1 MRITLTIFF
10 LCVSQF
16 IIAQQLI
23 VAKVKDSQTKEPL
36 VYCNISV
43 VGKNK
48 GTITNTN
55 GEFSIHAN
63 PTTDKLTITY
73 LGYETKTVSIHE
85 LVTHPEIFLTPKEMI
100 LNEVTVY
107 AGKEYL
113 YDLLVKCAT
122 NLRNDK
128 SRVSSKAYY
137 GSETWISNSDAE
149 LIECYFNAKY
159 RGHHIIDLFLKNG
172 RISMSVID
180 GRIYNNMSNSNIIKK
195 LNLVEYDSFFPES
208 PLQFNKRKLLKYYD
222 LNLIGSD
229 SLMYKISFT
238 PLKDTTKYFSGE
250 IWINRKKSTIL
261 KIHLLCKNSTII
273 PFEGYAEDSL
283 SNVNIEFT
291 GTFKELGG
299 KSVPELIIF
308 NYELLYHTATG
319 SQLRYIELPEMN
331 RIITSKNILHF
342 YDYGSPFLI
351 PYFDYDSEIS
361 DYTKISLIP
370 YNNFFWHHNNA
381 ITLTSEQKAKLGIFA
396 DKDHSINITEGN
408 YGKDFMSDGK
418 LKWFDGKPLKWSGQ
432 YTFWYPD
439 RRVFINKTLPSNKT
453 ATQTQISELRIESL
467 CNIKVQILLDINTFE
482 DSIDCRS
489 YTVFDEVKS
498 YYRLPVKEYTN
509 PFINILFDICEIERQ
524 KMQNQLN
531 LGVLSLTQ
539 IDSLYNKTTEDMEKL
554 TYKFRYDSDFGKR
567 VFEMKKWNKYV
578 MDNLGIDNIK
588 IFEKY
593 YEERELRNDSIVKA
607 GGVPP
612 DSIFE

>member
-1 MRITLTIFF
+1 MRIPLIVFF
-10 LCVSQF
+10 LYVSQF
-16 IIAQQLI
+16 ILAQQLI

-43 VGKNK
+43 IGKNK

-55 GEFSIHAN
+55 GEFSIDAN
-63 PTTDKLTITY
+63 PITDKLSITY
-73 LGYETKTVSIHE
+73 LGYDTKTVSTSE
-85 LVTHPEIFLTPKEMI
+85 LVAHPVILLTPKEMI
-100 LNEVTVY
+100 LNEVTVH
-107 AGKEYL
+107 AGNEYL
-113 YDLLVKCAT
+113 YDFLVKCAKT
-122 NLRNDK
+122 LENDN
-128 SRVSSKAYY
+128 SRLSSKAYY
-137 GSETWISNSDAE
+137 GSETWISDSDAE

-180 GRIYNNMSNSNIIKK
+180 NRIYNNMSNSNIIKK

-222 LNLIGSD
+222 LKLIGSD
-229 SLMYKISFT
+229 SLMYIISFT
-238 PLKDTTKYFSGE
+238 PMKDTTKYFSGE

-261 KIHLLCKNSTII
+261 KIHLLCKNSTTI

-291 GTFKELGG
+291 ETFKELDG

-319 SQLRYIELPEMN
+319 AQLRFIELPEMN
-331 RIITSKNILHF
+331 RVITSKNILYL
-342 YDYGSPFLI
+342 YDYDIPFLM
-351 PYFDYDSEIS
+351 PYFEYDSEIS

-370 YNNFFWHHNNA
+370 YNDFFWHHNNA
-381 ITLTSEQKAKLGIFA
+381 ITLTSEQKAKLGIFT
-396 DKDHSINITEGN
+396 DKNYSVNITEGC

-432 YTFWYPD
+432 YTFWYPE
-439 RRVFINKTLPSNKT
+439 RRVFINKAMPSNKT
-453 ATQTQISELRIESL
+453 ATQTQISELRIEDL
-467 CNIKVQILLDINTFE
+467 FNIEVQILLDVNTFE
-482 DSIDCRS
+482 DSINCRS

-509 PFINILFDICEIERQ
+509 PFVNILFDICEIERQ
-524 KMQNQLN
+524 KMQNQLD
-531 LGVLSLTQ
+531 LGVLNLSQ
-539 IDSLYNKTTEDMEKL
+539 IDSLYNKTMEDMGKL
-554 TYKFRYDSDFGKR
+554 TYKFSYDSDFGKR
-567 VFEMKKWNKYV
+567 VIEMTKWNKYV
-578 MDNLGIDNIK
+578 VDNLGIDNIK
-588 IFEKY
+588 MFEEY
-593 YEERELRNDSIVKA
+593 YEERELRNDSILKA

-612 DSIFE
+612 KNIFE